1 MQSIVKHSIRSAVF
15 AAVLLLPLL
24 PVQAQRST
32 GTHKAQPKVLISGQL
47 FSHLDSLLEKR
58 SYHTLEKEAVAAYDA
73 FARQKDTVGM
83 LRALRYRVE
92 ALEGYLESPADTVL
106 RIYRRELRGAGPL
119 ANCMLQ
125 LWTAETYADYYLR
138 NRWKLTENEYIP
150 GDTSTMLESW
160 SPRRFAE
167 EMLVHCHAALYT
179 DADYLQHMPRA
190 AAGSLVSVPSEKE
203 VYAQLRPF
211 FWEVLAYRVLEDLSE
226 FPVDYVKST
235 DAFLLDKPGYYAPLE
250 DFCRMELYGGDS
262 LNFHY
267 QALLL
272 AQQLGRMALDE
283 DADCQWEADFFRW
296 DLLRSH
302 RVMSAAESDTLYAQ
316 ALKQGIAS
324 RRPSPYMAEAYFR
337 LALLA
342 ADRTR
347 WQHEP
352 LPDTDR
358 NSLRQAVAFCDTAI
372 RMFPESYGGQM
383 AFNLRNRIVRGGSLS
398 AGMPEQ
404 AFCPG
409 RPLLLQLS
417 YRNLEHL
424 YYRIIPITADEAFSN
439 RYKHYNTSEYV
450 KERCLRTGDFAF
462 VNPGDYACHSTERLL
477 DSLPEGYYRFGFS
490 DREDFSGE
498 VAGFVFEISRLAVVQ
513 RRAETVAELQCLD
526 RLSGQALAGVSVK
539 AGNAI
544 QTYPSGADGIARI
557 PATQVR
563 KLSWNECLQFRKGG
577 VLHEERCE
585 VYFSDYEYSK
595 NRRCLY
601 YTDRAIYR
609 PGQTVHFK
617 VLAYADSAG
626 YQSVLPEHSLCVKFS
641 DAHGRILDSLSL
653 KTNRFGSAAGS
664 FAVPADGDSQAYF
677 LYTDNLYSGS
687 SIRVEEYR
695 RPKFELLFPGTEQS
709 FRLNDSLQIPVQL
722 KSYAGI
728 PLEGCRLRY
737 TVERRVRMPY
747 RWWWKPSPSGTLRL
761 VADSCLSDAEGM
773 ARITFFATADTA
785 NPLPNGG
792 CYEFLLKVTAT
803 DANGET
809 HAAETSVRVGRNPYQ
824 VVCGAEEM
832 LPAKPG
838 LSVPL
843 KVCNLSGQPQ
853 SVKLRTRLS
862 RMQQPER
869 YLHERREYPEF
880 PMDSLTFVRAF
891 PDLSYR
897 RPLPMTAWADEAV
910 LYETELRTSREV
922 PVELRLPGNI
932 RPEAGVYR
940 LLLEITDSLGFTQT
954 DTQYFQLYAP
964 EGGKALETSALQL
977 WTEEKQLHS
986 GEKLHCHVGTPFRDA
1001 CVWVRVVNNAQ
1012 SRLYRFPLSGQ
1023 SVAFEIPTRKEDKG
1037 EMAVCAYLLKD
1048 GRYYSEQADIPLT
1061 DADFGLQIASLDTV
1075 FLPGE
1080 KAKGVLRCTLD
1091 GRPADAEVLLS
1102 FYDAS
1107 LDVFARPSWQTLR
1120 PYPVFT
1126 GIHLPVMNTS
1136 SSVSNRLWKK
1146 CPSVDGG
1153 EKTPP
1158 VLFAF
1163 PAFAYGTKSLRF
1175 AMAKSTAAAGKN
1187 VLAYMDVNESK
1198 TVSEDAYSGNAAEED
1213 GIAAETEVVEDE
1225 DAAEPPY
1232 VRTDFRELVCF
1243 CPQLQTDAEGRTC
1256 FEFEMPEN
1264 YSRWKLMALAH
1275 TPDLRFAVAEKQ
1287 AVTRNPLMLT
1297 PNVPRFYRE
1306 GDTALFAARIDYSG
1320 ETSCDAEVRLEWRHA
1335 DGSPAD
1341 VLLEAAEKT
1350 LTLTPGGS
1358 ASVSYRLRF
1367 TEAEPLDY
1375 TLSVRTATASDAE
1388 SATVPVLSN
1397 RQLVQE
1403 SLPMYI
1409 NGPGEK
1415 TYAMKKLLHPEAGA
1429 EPYLLKAEF
1438 SSQPVWY
1445 AIAALPSLMEYENDD
1460 VFSLF
1465 LAYYAN
1471 SFSAH
1476 LLQSHPRIA
1485 EVLSRWEKDS
1495 AGVLMGNLERNP
1507 ELKQVVLS
1515 ETPWL
1520 LDGRDETEN
1529 RCRLAQLLDV
1539 RRTTREAAKQL
1550 HKLEKLQRADG
1561 GFSWWP
1567 GGKSSV
1573 YITQFLLSGI
1583 GRGKEAGFMPW
1594 NSEMQNLTRA
1604 AVRFVDGRVVK
1615 DYEEA
1620 LKYKVPVSLDAQ
1632 VIQYL
1637 WARSFFLKDFPLDA
1651 KTGKVFSIYLDLAEK
1666 EGVEFRS
1673 LYLQSALA
1681 IALERNGRHGPALQ
1695 LVQAMKE
1702 RSLDSEEMGM
1712 YWREN
1717 AGGYSWSDG
1726 YIETQSMLIAAFSE
1740 VAGDSLSVRGMQ
1752 TWLLKQKQTR
1762 CWHTS
1767 TATADAVYAL
1777 LYGNRELLEQTAV
1790 VEVKVGGETLD
1801 ASGAEAG
1808 TGYVSRS
1815 WSGRDIRPEMGQV
1828 ALRKTDRGP
1837 AWGGLHCQYFQDM
1850 EKVTASEPRGLR
1862 VERQLYVVRQTDR
1875 GEQLEPLGRRGQ
1887 VKVGDRLRVRLTLHS
1902 DRSMDFVDLKD
1913 LRASGME
1920 PAETLSRYH
1929 WDRDVVYYQVVKD
1942 ASVHFFIEV
1951 LPKGTQV
1958 FEYDL
1963 FVTASG
1969 SYSAGAASVQCLYAP
1984 EFTAHSQGLR
1994 IKVEQ

>member
-1 MQSIVKHSIRSAVF
+1 MQSTMKHSIRSAVL
-15 AAVLLLPLL
+15 AAAILLPLL
-24 PVQAQRST
+24 SVQAQRST
-32 GTHKAQPKVLISGQL
+32 GTRKAEPKVLTSGQV
-47 FSHLDSLLEKR
+47 FGHLDSLLEKR
-58 SYHTLEKEAVAAYDA
+58 SFRSLEKEAVSAYGT

-92 ALEGYLESPADTVL
+92 ALNGYQEGTADTAL

-119 ANCMLQ
+119 ANSMLQ
-125 LWTAETYADYYLR
+125 LWTAETYAEYYRR

-150 GDTSTMLESW
+150 GDTSTDLETW

-167 EMLVHCHAALYT
+167 EMLAHFRAALYT
-179 DADYLQHMPRA
+179 DADYLQRLPRA
-190 AAGSLVSVPSEKE
+190 AAGSLVSAPSEKDA
-203 VYAQLRPF
+203 YAQLRPF

-235 DAFLLDKPGYYAPLE
+235 DAFLLDKPGYFAPLE

-283 DADCQWEADFFRW
+283 DADCQWEVDFFRW
-296 DLLRSH
+296 DLLRDYG
-302 RVMSAAESDTLYAQ
+302 VMSAAESDTLYAR

-324 RRPSPYMAEAYFR
+324 RRPSPYMAEAYYR

-342 ADRTR
+342 ADRNPR

-358 NSLRQAVAFCDTAI
+358 NSLRQAVACCDTAI
-372 RMFPESYGGQM
+372 RLYPESYGGQM
-383 AFNLRNRIVRGGSLS
+383 AFNLRNRIVRDGSLS

-409 RPLLLQLS
+409 CPLLLQLS

-424 YYRIIPITADEAFSN
+424 YYRIIPITADEAWKDRWPDKSGYA
-439 RYKHYNTSEYV
+439 RGK
-450 KERCLRTGDFAF
+450 CLRTGDFTFA
-462 VNPGDYACHSTERLL
+462 NPGDYACHSTEKLL

-490 DREDFSGE
+490 DKEDFSGK

-544 QTYPSGADGIARI
+544 QTYHSGADGIARI
-557 PATQVR
+557 PAAQIR
-563 KLSWNECLQFRKGG
+563 NLAWSSRLQFRRGD
-577 VLHEERCE
+577 VLHEERCN
-585 VYFSDYEYSK
+585 VHFSDYIYSK
-595 NRRCLY
+595 YRRCLY

-617 VLAYADSAG
+617 VLACADSAG
-626 YQSVLPEHSLCVKFS
+626 YLSVLPEHSLCVKFS
-641 DAHGRILDSLSL
+641 DAHGRILDSLPL
-653 KTNRFGSAAGS
+653 KTNRFGSASGS
-664 FAVPADGDSQAYF
+664 FAIPADGDCQQYY
-677 LYTDNLYSGS
+677 LYTDNRYSGKG
-687 SIRVEEYR
+687 IRVEEYK
-695 RPKFELLFPGTEQS
+695 RPKFEVLFPGAEQS
-709 FRLNDSLQIPVQL
+709 FRLNDSVQIPVQL

-737 TVERRVRMPY
+737 TVERRTRMPY
-747 RWWWKPSPSGTLRL
+747 RWWWKPSPSGTLRIT
-761 VADSCLSDAEGM
+761 ADSCLSDAEGL
-773 ARITFFATADTA
+773 ARISFLALADTA
-785 NPLPNGG
+785 SPLPGG
-792 CYEFLLKVTAT
+792 GYYEFVLKVTAT

-824 VVCGAEEM
+824 VMCGAEEM

-843 KVCNLSGQPQ
+843 KVCNLSGQLQ
-853 SVKLRTRLS
+853 SVKLRARLS

-869 YLHERREYPEF
+869 CLHERREYPEF

-910 LYETELRTSREV
+910 LYETELRTSREA

-932 RPEAGVYR
+932 RPEVGAYR

-954 DTQYFQLYAP
+954 DTQYFHLYAP
-964 EGGKALETSALQL
+964 EGGKALKTSALQL
-977 WTEEKQLHS
+977 WTGERQLHS

-1001 CVWVRVVNNAQ
+1001 CVWVRVVNDAR

-1023 SVAFEIPTRKEDKG
+1023 SVAFEIPTEKTDKG
-1037 EMAVCAYLLKD
+1037 ELTVYAYLLKD

-1107 LDVFARPSWQTLR
+1107 LDVFARPSWQTLP
-1120 PYPVFT
+1120 PYLVLDV
-1126 GIHLPVMNTS
+1126 LPSMNS
-1136 SSVSNRLWKK
+1136 GMSASDRLWKDS
-1146 CPSVDGG
+1146 PSVEYR
-1153 EKTPP
+1153 EKTPSA
-1158 VLFAF
+1158 LLDF
-1163 PAFAYGTKSLRF
+1163 PFAYGMKSMRF
-1175 AMAKSTAAAGKN
+1175 VTGRNTSALKCVVCLEA
-1187 VLAYMDVNESK
+1187 DCE
-1198 TVSEDAYSGNAAEED
+1198 EAYSENAADED
-1213 GIAAETEVVEDE
+1213 GIVAETEVVEDE

-1529 RCRLAQLLDV
+1529 RFRLAQLLDV
-1539 RRTTREAAKQL
+1539 RRTTREAAKLL
-1550 HKLEKLQRADG
+1550 HRLKRLQRADG

-1594 NSEMQNLTRA
+1594 NSEMQNLARA

-1632 VIQYL
+1632 VSQYL

-1651 KTGKVFSIYLDLAEK
+1651 KTGKVFRTYLDLAEK

-1801 ASGAEAG
+1801 ASDAEAG